1 LTREVSLHLKDAEAT
16 LALGQILAKS
26 LGNTAPL
33 PAVLLQG
40 DLGSGK
46 TTLVRGLVESLP
58 GADMAEVSS
67 PSFNIFNLY
76 PTSPPVAHFDL
87 YRLEGMPPDDALFE
101 HMETPTTLTIVE
113 WIQFL
118 DRDQWPKEALFL
130 EWTPCQ
136 TGRSLTI
143 HAMGMTTRRF
153 LESLEEKLK
162 HFTQKTERK

>member
-1 LTREVSLHLKDAEAT
+1 MPVELFLNAPEAT
-16 LALGQILAKS
+16 LALGQILAQT
-26 LGNTAPL
+26 LANTPVP
-33 PAVLLQG
+33 PALLLQG

-76 PTSPPVAHFDL
+76 PTVPPVAHFDL

-101 HMETPTTLTIVE
+101 HMEDSKTLTVVE

-118 DRDQWPKEALFL
+118 EKEHWPEEAIFL
-130 EWTPCQ
+130 EWTPSK
-136 TGRSLTI
+136 TGRSLI
-143 HAMGMTTRRF
+143 MHAMGKTAQGII
-153 LESLEEKLK
+153 ESLRPHLNQFILK
-162 HFTQKTERK
+162 AAELK